1 MASSDTLY
9 YADYIVLFIGRPTY
23 DGWVGGLLGHAVLC
37 RLFGIVYWY
46 AHLWRMG
53 RPFFNVFKTKITV
66 LYEYV
71 KIQFVPHRKHI
82 VHSLVRQPMN
92 AV

>member
-37 RLFGIVYWY
+37 RLFGIVY
-46 AHLWRMG
+46 
-53 RPFFNVFKTKITV
+53 
-66 LYEYV
+66 
-71 KIQFVPHRKHI
+71 
-82 VHSLVRQPMN
+82 
-92 AV
+92 